1 MNAQDRQARL
11 LTPAQQAEGLAA
23 RFGCRTTQDL
33 WLVTESLRLAELED
47 APDEQPTEK
56 KVKRRA

>member
-11 LTPAQQAEGLAA
+11 LTPAQQAEGLAL

-33 WLVTESLRLAELED
+33 WLVSESLRLAELED
-47 APDEQPTEK
+47 APDETPVEK
-56 KVKRRA
+56 KGKRK